1 MKQNIKKQEKSEGQ
15 KRDCK
20 GAAEQSQEQLQ
31 LHHWLV
37 SFSYSFY
44 KGQSTKQWLRILKIT
59 CTKC

>member
-44 KGQSTKQWLRILKIT
+44 KEQSTKQWLEF
-59 CTKC
+59 